1 MVDDADLEATA
12 RAVAAEIHDRTDVP
26 RVVLAE
32 MRADEPLVAVV

>member
-12 RAVAAEIHDRTDVP
+12 RAVAAEIHDRLDVP

-32 MRADEPLVAVV
+32 MRADDPIVDVV